1 MRASIKIGEKIKKQQ
16 EFQGEN
22 GEVQTVIDEG
32 DLIELSEKEIISIQL
47 NSIKIGKDLEN
58 TKLDNSIV
66 NIGKEFAHSGGY
78 TAPTSL
84 VKEEMGFSITV
95 KGRIIAAADEMTLL
109 GIFTNTGNVTGLI
122 PSSSSEY
129 KSYEEGL
136 KAKWKF
142 RDVFKGLE
150 MITAIK
156 KDSENWKKIDL
167 GKSAENCNKLKKWA
181 LTYKKS
187 ENFNPPVYSPEEEE
201 FKDYKDVKIEIVLS
215 EIQSLVYEI
224 PSMYM
229 DSYSESFDIEKG
241 EGTYV
246 FVLKEK
252 YNRGINDI
260 KMDTNKEKFGDKI
273 TGGIGKIMNKIKNK
287 NIEEK
292 KN

>member
-22 GEVQTVIDEG
+22 GEVQTVVDEG

-109 GIFTNTGNVTGLI
+109 GIFTNSGNVTGLI

-142 RDVFKGLE
+142 RDVFQGLE

-260 KMDTNKEKFGDKI
+260 KMDANKEKFGDKI

-287 NIEEK
+287 NVLEK
-292 KN
+292 NS

>member
-142 RDVFKGLE
+142 RDVFQGLE

-260 KMDTNKEKFGDKI
+260 KMDANKEKFGDKI

-287 NIEEK
+287 NVLEK
-292 KN
+292 NS

>member
-142 RDVFKGLE
+142 RDVFQGLE

-187 ENFNPPVYSPEEEE
+187 ENFNPPAYSPEEEE

-260 KMDTNKEKFGDKI
+260 KMDANKEKFGDKI
-273 TGGIGKIMNKIKNK
+273 TGGVKDTFNKIFGENL
-287 NIEEK
+287 K
-292 KN
+292 KDN

>member
-142 RDVFKGLE
+142 RDVFQGLE

-241 EGTYV
+241 EGAYV

-260 KMDTNKEKFGDKI
+260 KMDANKEKFGDKI

>member
-1 MRASIKIGEKIKKQQ
+1 MRASIKIGEKIKKKHN
-16 EFQGEN
+16 FQSEN
-22 GEVQTVIDEG
+22 GEIQTVVDDG
-32 DLIELSEKEIISIQL
+32 DLIQLSEKEIINIQL
-47 NSIKIGKDLEN
+47 NSIKIGKDLKNNEFD
-58 TKLDNSIV
+58 KSII
-66 NIGKEFAHSGGY
+66 NIGKELAQSGGY
-78 TAPTSL
+78 ATPTSL

-122 PSSSSEY
+122 PSSSSDY
-129 KSYEEGL
+129 KSYEESL

-142 RDVFKGLE
+142 KDVFQGIE
-150 MITAIK
+150 MMGAIK
-156 KDSENWKKIDL
+156 KDTQNWKKLDL

-187 ENFNPPVYSPEEEE
+187 ENFTPPTYNGVEEE

-224 PSMYM
+224 PSMYI

-246 FVLKEK
+246 FTLKEK
-252 YNRGINDI
+252 YNRGINDVT
-260 KMDTNKEKFGDKI
+260 MEVNKEKFGDKI
-273 TGGIGKIMNKIKNK
+273 TGGIGNIMKKFS
-287 NIEEK
+287 ELEK
-292 KN
+292 KKEN

>member
-109 GIFTNTGNVTGLI
+109 GIFTNSGNVTGLI

-142 RDVFKGLE
+142 RDVFQGLE

-260 KMDTNKEKFGDKI
+260 KMDANKEKFGDKI

>member
-22 GEVQTVIDEG
+22 GEVQTVVDEG

-142 RDVFKGLE
+142 RDVFQGLE

-260 KMDTNKEKFGDKI
+260 KMDANKEKFGDKI
-273 TGGIGKIMNKIKNK
+273 TGGVKDTFNKIFGENL
-287 NIEEK
+287 K
-292 KN
+292 KDN

>member
-142 RDVFKGLE
+142 RDVFQGLE

-187 ENFNPPVYSPEEEE
+187 ENFNPPTYSPEEEE

-260 KMDTNKEKFGDKI
+260 KMDANKEKFGDKI
-273 TGGIGKIMNKIKNK
+273 TGGIKKVMGKIKNK
-287 NIEEK
+287 STENEDI
-292 KN
+292 

>member
-1 MRASIKIGEKIKKQQ
+1 
-16 EFQGEN
+16 
-22 GEVQTVIDEG
+22 
-32 DLIELSEKEIISIQL
+32 
-47 NSIKIGKDLEN
+47 
-58 TKLDNSIV
+58 
-66 NIGKEFAHSGGY
+66 
-78 TAPTSL
+78 
-84 VKEEMGFSITV
+84 
-95 KGRIIAAADEMTLL
+95 
-109 GIFTNTGNVTGLI
+109 
-122 PSSSSEY
+122 
-129 KSYEEGL
+129 
-136 KAKWKF
+136 
-142 RDVFKGLE
+142 

-187 ENFNPPVYSPEEEE
+187 ENFNPPAYSPEEEE

-260 KMDTNKEKFGDKI
+260 KMDANKEKFGDKI

-287 NIEEK
+287 NVLEK
-292 KN
+292 NS

>member
-142 RDVFKGLE
+142 RDVFQGLE

-187 ENFNPPVYSPEEEE
+187 ENFNSPVYSPEEEE

-229 DSYSESFDIEKG
+229 DNYSERFDIEKG
-241 EGTYV
+241 KVTYV
-246 FVLKEK
+246 VVLKEK
-252 YNRGINDI
+252 
-260 KMDTNKEKFGDKI
+260 
-273 TGGIGKIMNKIKNK
+273 
-287 NIEEK
+287 
-292 KN
+292 

>member
-22 GEVQTVIDEG
+22 GEVQTVVDEG

-109 GIFTNTGNVTGLI
+109 GIFTNSGNVTGLI

-142 RDVFKGLE
+142 RDVFQGLE

-156 KDSENWKKIDL
+156 KDSENNRF
-167 GKSAENCNKLKKWA
+167 GKTC
-181 LTYKKS
+181 
-187 ENFNPPVYSPEEEE
+187 
-201 FKDYKDVKIEIVLS
+201 
-215 EIQSLVYEI
+215 
-224 PSMYM
+224 
-229 DSYSESFDIEKG
+229 
-241 EGTYV
+241 
-246 FVLKEK
+246 
-252 YNRGINDI
+252 
-260 KMDTNKEKFGDKI
+260 
-273 TGGIGKIMNKIKNK
+273 
-287 NIEEK
+287 
-292 KN
+292 

>member
-109 GIFTNTGNVTGLI
+109 GIFTNSGNVTGLI
-122 PSSSSEY
+122 PSSSTEY

-142 RDVFKGLE
+142 RDVFQGLE

-260 KMDTNKEKFGDKI
+260 KMDANKEKFGDKI

>member
-22 GEVQTVIDEG
+22 GEVQTVVDEG

-109 GIFTNTGNVTGLI
+109 GIFTNSGNVTGLI

-142 RDVFKGLE
+142 RDVFQGLE

-260 KMDTNKEKFGDKI
+260 KMDANKEKFGDKI
-273 TGGIGKIMNKIKNK
+273 TGGIKKVMGKFSGTSEKDEKN
-287 NIEEK
+287 
-292 KN
+292 

>member
-142 RDVFKGLE
+142 RDVFQGLE

-260 KMDTNKEKFGDKI
+260 KMDANKEKFGDKI